1 MATIWKRKDR
11 DVWVV
16 DYRDPTGLRVRVTA
30 ANRQQAE
37 DLLAEK
43 IKARKHAPTNRE
55 DRDITLAAY
64 VTRWLKAAVGHLAP
78 ATHQNYTQ
86 HLTLHILP
94 VLGPL
99 RVCDLRRRHVKDLLA
114 KLRSNTNAQGRPFS
128 KNSLRLIKAALSTVL
143 TDAVDDEIIFANPV
157 MQLGQGKKRSATRM
171 TTDDVLSRLRPMT
184 WLQVQT
190 FEQTLS
196 TLHRDNLLDARY
208 AMLFVV
214 LTKTGM
220 RPGEA
225 LALHPGDLDLVNRTM
240 RVERA
245 ATMGGQVKST
255 KTNEVRTVDLSASL
269 LPKLVA
275 YQSWLELETM
285 AGRWGDTP
293 WLFPNDQGKLF
304 EERHIRRVVP
314 SRAAPSHSTDFSR
327 LRLAPHLRE
336 PAPVIYRP
344 AAVRQSATRPCQ
356 SHDDVEVL
364 CTMDSHGGPTLRG
377 HARPGGG
384 KNLAPKPG
392 TKFTEQV
399 FPSRSG

>member
-16 DYRDPTGLRVRVTA
+16 DFRDATGLRVRVSA
-30 ANRQQAE
+30 ADRQQAE

-43 IKARKHAPTNRE
+43 IKARKQAPTNRE

-64 VTRWLKAAVGHLAP
+64 TARWLKAAVGQLAP

-99 RVCDLRRRHVKDLLA
+99 RLSDLRRRHVKDLLA
-114 KLRSNTNAQGRPFS
+114 KLRSNTNAQGRPFA

-143 TDAVDDEIIFANPV
+143 TDAVDDEILFANPV
-157 MQLGQGKKRSATRM
+157 MQLGRSKKRSATRM
-171 TTDDVLSRLRPMT
+171 TSDDVLNRLRPMT
-184 WLQVQT
+184 WAQAQT

-196 TLHRDNLLDARY
+196 RLHRDHLLDARY

-214 LTKTGM
+214 LAKTGM

-225 LALHPGDLDLVNRTM
+225 LALQPGDLDLINRTM

-275 YQSWLELETM
+275 YRSWLELETM
-285 AGRWGDTP
+285 AGRWSDSP
-293 WLFPNDQGKLF
+293 WLFP
-304 EERHIRRVVP
+304 
-314 SRAAPSHSTDFSR
+314 
-327 LRLAPHLRE
+327 
-336 PAPVIYRP
+336 
-344 AAVRQSATRPCQ
+344 
-356 SHDDVEVL
+356 
-364 CTMDSHGGPTLRG
+364 
-377 HARPGGG
+377 
-384 KNLAPKPG
+384 
-392 TKFTEQV
+392 
-399 FPSRSG
+399 